1 MGRKNKSPELV
12 REAKQLRPLI
22 VVGIKL
28 KAGGYFTATHRKG
41 VAERK

>member
-1 MGRKNKSPELV
+1 MGRKNKSLEV
-12 REAKQLRPLI
+12 VGEEKQLRPLI

-28 KAGGYFTATHRKG
+28 KAGVYMATHRKG